1 MIFLFRNM
9 IFILGNKILII
20 KYMNVKTNKGG
31 KNICFDVNIFQEVF
45 QSNPTNAKKSL
56 PSSTV
61 LVQYDLL
68 DCQNQSFR

>member
-1 MIFLFRNM
+1 MISL
-9 IFILGNKILII
+9 LGNMILII
-20 KYMNVKTNKGG
+20 KSMNVETIKEG
-31 KNICFDVNIFQEVF
+31 KDICFDVNIFQEVF

>member
-1 MIFLFRNM
+1 MIFPLAN
-9 IFILGNKILII
+9 IILII
-20 KYMNVKTNKGG
+20 KAMNVKTIKEG
-31 KNICFDVNIFQEVF
+31 KDICFDVNIFQEVF